1 MNGGTLCY
9 VVLYSKFLEC
19 PLFILINACA
29 LQIEK
34 NRGDKGGFG
43 PLQSL
48 GSGKIEN
55 SFSDLSITSSGPGFG
70 SGSGFGLS
78 SDVGSFSTKSKGWLS
93 WIFMNSSRMLVNVM
107 I

>member
-1 MNGGTLCY
+1 MCFI
-9 VVLYSKFLEC
+9 VLYSKFWEC
-19 PLFILINACA
+19 ALFIQINACI

-55 SFSDLSITSSGPGFG
+55 SFSDLSISSSGTGFA
-70 SGSGFGLS
+70 SGSGFGLN
-78 SDVGSFSTKSKGWLS
+78 SDVDSFSTKSKGWFS
-93 WIFMNSSRMLVNVM
+93 WIFVNSSRMLLNVM
-107 I
+107 T